1 MKSIFNAAATL
12 LGSALGVVGP
22 FGGLPPKRLYGPR
35 VITDKNI
42 GRSHRLK
49 WVEVGRTQEKV
60 RKTGSKRKP
69 RLLVRE
75 VIRMAPIN
83 LSKTYSANGAREV
96 ARRQRR
102 ALA

>member
-1 MKSIFNAAATL
+1 MTTIFQATATAI
-12 LGSALGVVGP
+12 GEALGIA
-22 FGGLPPKRLYGPR
+22 PKRLYGPR

-42 GRSHRLK
+42 GRSHGLK
-49 WVEVGRTQEKV
+49 WVEVGRTQE
-60 RKTGSKRKP
+60 
-69 RLLVRE
+69 LVRE
-75 VIRMAPIN
+75 TGSLRKRHLIERTIIRMAPIN